1 MVKLTSI
8 LSILALA
15 IATVEACGYC
25 QCHWQDGSHCCAV
38 HANGRTCDDVCST
51 AVYGETNLGNK
62 VYCNAGGSSNCIS
75 ATTYRFTRAH
85 CIVCHPSSP

>member
-1 MVKLTSI
+1 MVKFTAI
-8 LSILALA
+8 LSIMALA
-15 IATVEACGYC
+15 MATVEACGYC

-51 AVYGETNLGNK
+51 AMYATDDHGLNI
-62 VYCNAGGSSNCIS
+62 YCNAGGASKCIS

-85 CIVCHPSSP
+85 CV